1 MNGTLNRRDLLKR
14 ATAGAAMLA
23 LPPVAPDIGWRT
35 STRLPRDHYIRF
47 DGNDYSVQ
55 AR

>member
-1 MNGTLNRRDLLKR
+1 
-14 ATAGAAMLA
+14 MLA